1 SDAMPPYTL
10 PDEMT
15 KSTIKTYSSKG
26 GGGFNELRFEDK
38 KDSEQIFIH
47 AQRNQD
53 NRVKKDSLEWI
64 GQDRH
69 LIVTRDQMEKAD
81 GDKHLKIA
89 GDQNEEVAGTVSLK
103 VGADLQ
109 QKVAAKHAVDAGQEI
124 HLKAGTNLVI
134 ECGTS
139 LTLKVGGN
147 FVNLNASGVYIQGT
161 MVYINS
167 GGAAGAGSGCSPEA
181 PTAPQEADKAEPGE
195 KLEAPK
201 TLVPPDPNPSASMQ
215 PASSSSQSTALKEAA
230 KSGVPF
236 CEKCE
241 EARRAQQHAA

>member
-1 SDAMPPYTL
+1 
-10 PDEMT
+10 
-15 KSTIKTYSSKG
+15 
-26 GGGFNELRFEDK
+26 
-38 KDSEQIFIH
+38 
-47 AQRNQD
+47 
-53 NRVKKDSLEWI
+53 
-64 GQDRH
+64 
-69 LIVTRDQMEKAD
+69 
-81 GDKHLKIA
+81 
-89 GDQNEEVAGTVSLK
+89 

-109 QKVAAKHAVDAGQEI
+109 PKVAAKHAVDAGQEI

-201 TLVPPDPNPSASMQ
+201 APAPPDRNAPAVAMQ
-215 PASSSSQSTALKEAA
+215 PSSSSSQTTTLKEAA

-241 EARRAQQHAA
+241 EARRAQQHAG